1 MCLRIFPIGLV
12 NRRAGAANKAL
23 QEAGQTVI
31 NETQKAMNE
40 SILRVIFSVILWSNL
55 SIAGTLPEPPQ
66 QFATFSECRLISGQ
80 VIAPCRIGYRTFG
93 TLNED
98 KSNALLVP
106 TWFTGTSADHT
117 YLVSPDLL
125 SPEKYFIVIV
135 DALANG
141 VSISPSNSET
151 QPDGQFPQIT
161 ITDMVESQHR
171 LLTEI
176 LGIQS
181 LHGVVGLSMG
191 GMQAFEW
198 AVRYP
203 GFADRT
209 VAAIGSPRLP
219 TFDIALWTTR
229 NSLLALY
236 RECQCNEALE
246 AMAGMGMLMS
256 VPSKLAQE
264 VAREDTVSTII
275 LRSENNPIGV
285 GESWD
290 IQRQAEAM
298 ISQNIARDFSN
309 DMQKAAAQIKTKF
322 LIVVGEDDRVVT
334 PQPAREFAAL
344 IGASIVEL
352 DEDCG
357 HGDPWCAP
365 DTFAHVVSSFID
377 KD

>member
-1 MCLRIFPIGLV
+1 V
-12 NRRAGAANKAL
+12 V
-23 QEAGQTVI
+23 QEAVLTVI
-31 NETQKAMNE
+31 DKTRKAMSE
-40 SILRVIFSVILWSNL
+40 SILSVIFSVILLSNL
-55 SIAGTLPEPPQ
+55 SIASTPPEPPQ
-66 QFATFSECRLISGQ
+66 QFATFKECRLISGQ
-80 VIAPCRIGYRTFG
+80 VIKPCRIGYRTYG
-93 TLNED
+93 TLNDD

-106 TWFTGTSADHT
+106 TWFTGTSAGHA
-117 YLVSPDLL
+117 YLASPDLL

-141 VSISPSNSET
+141 VSISPSNSKT

-171 LLTEI
+171 LLTET

-203 GFADRT
+203 GFADRA

-219 TFDIALWTTR
+219 SFDIALWTTQNR
-229 NSLLALY
+229 LLALY
-236 RECQCNEALE
+236 RECHCKEALE
-246 AMAGMGMLMS
+246 AMAGMRMLTS
-256 VPSKLAQE
+256 VPTKLEQD
-264 VAREDTVSTII
+264 VPREDTVSTII
-275 LRSENNPIGV
+275 SRSETNPMSV
-285 GESWD
+285 AASWD
-290 IQRQAEAM
+290 RQRQAEAM
-298 ISQNIARDFSN
+298 ISHNIARDFNN
-309 DMQKAAAQIKTKF
+309 DLQKAAAQIKTKF

-334 PQPAREFAAL
+334 PEPARELAAM
-344 IGASIVEL
+344 IGATVLEL

-365 DTFAHVVSSFID
+365 DAFAQAVSSFIN

>member
-1 MCLRIFPIGLV
+1 MSKC
-12 NRRAGAANKAL
+12 
-23 QEAGQTVI
+23 
-31 NETQKAMNE
+31 
-40 SILRVIFSVILWSNL
+40 ILSVIFIVILWS
-55 SIAGTLPEPPQ
+55 SQGIASTPPESPQ

-80 VIAPCRIGYRTFG
+80 VIAPCRIGYRTYG
-93 TLNED
+93 TLNAD

-106 TWFTGTSADHT
+106 TWFTGTSDGHA
-117 YLVSPDLL
+117 YLASPDIL

-135 DALANG
+135 DALSNG

-151 QPDGQFPQIT
+151 QADGQFPQIT
-161 ITDMVESQHR
+161 ITDMVNSQHR

-181 LHGVVGLSMG
+181 LHGVIGLSMG

-209 VAAIGSPRLP
+209 VAAVGSPRLP

-229 NSLLALY
+229 NRLLALY
-236 RECQCNEALE
+236 RECQCKEALE
-246 AMAGMGMLMS
+246 AMAGMRMLMS
-256 VPSKLAQE
+256 VPTKLSQE

-275 LRSENNPIGV
+275 SRSESNAISV
-285 GESWD
+285 GKSWD
-290 IQRQAEAM
+290 EQRQAEAM
-298 ISQNIARDFSN
+298 INHNIAREFNN
-309 DMQKAAAQIKTKF
+309 DLPTAAAQIKTQF
-322 LIVVGEDDRVVT
+322 LIIVGDDDRVVT
-334 PQPAREFAAL
+334 PQPAREFAPL
-344 IGASIVEL
+344 IDATVVEL

-365 DTFAHVVSSFID
+365 DAFAHEVSTFID

>member
-1 MCLRIFPIGLV
+1 M
-12 NRRAGAANKAL
+12 NK
-23 QEAGQTVI
+23 
-31 NETQKAMNE
+31 
-40 SILRVIFSVILWSNL
+40 SILRVIFGVILWSNL
-55 SIAGTLPEPPQ
+55 SIAGTLPESPQ
-66 QFATFSECRLISGQ
+66 QFATFSECRLTSGQ

-106 TWFTGTSADHT
+106 TWFTGTSAEHT
-117 YLVSPDLL
+117 YLVSPELL
-125 SPEKYFIVIV
+125 NPEKYFIVIV

-151 QPDGQFPQIT
+151 QPDGRFPQIT

-176 LGIQS
+176 LSIQS

-219 TFDIALWTTR
+219 AFDIALWSTQNR
-229 NSLLALY
+229 LLALY

-256 VPSKLAQE
+256 VPTKLAQE
-264 VAREDTVSTII
+264 VAREDTVSTIV
-275 LRSENNPIGV
+275 LRSESNPIGV

-290 IQRQAEAM
+290 MQRQAEAM
-298 ISQNIARDFSN
+298 ISHNIARDFSN
-309 DMQKAAAQIKTKF
+309 DLQKAAAQIKTEF
-322 LIVVGEDDRVVT
+322 LIVVGEDDRIVT
-334 PQPAREFAAL
+334 PQPALKFAPL
-344 IGASIVEL
+344 IGASVVEL

-365 DTFAHVVSSFID
+365 DAFAHAVNGFID